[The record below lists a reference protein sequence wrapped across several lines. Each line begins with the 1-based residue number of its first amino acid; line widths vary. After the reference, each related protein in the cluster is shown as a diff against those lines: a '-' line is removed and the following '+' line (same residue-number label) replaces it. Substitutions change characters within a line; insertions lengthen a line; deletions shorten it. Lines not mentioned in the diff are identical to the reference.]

1 MGNHDQ
7 MNPFQEP
14 RLVWK
19 PWSVEFLWDAYP
31 AYPTATGIEIGLL
44 LDFGEERLEFK
55 HKTRTHRPSIAPNR
69 CQYILSCKSCPMP
82 LATTT

>member
-19 PWSVEFLWDAYP
+19 PWSVEFLWAAYP

-55 HKTRTHRPSIAPNR
+55 HKTRTQRPSIAPASPQTVANKFYPVNPVQ
-69 CQYILSCKSCPMP
+69 CL
-82 LATTT
+82 